1 VVDAQDVSPER
12 PDGRVAQPPYERP
25 GALRR
30 AGAGAWHVLAGFGFL
45 IRRPSLWPLAALPAL
60 IAVVCLVGGVLLAVY
75 SVGWIENA
83 FLPAHG
89 RLSAITFLLTITM
102 YVGTI
107 AAGLVLGLAVALLLS
122 APALEALSSR
132 VDAMVRGGT
141 VDRSKGWQWEM
152 TQAFRGTL
160 YFLVAAP
167 GVFLLTLVPVIGPPL
182 ALLWGS
188 YALAF
193 QQTDAALARRGLNF
207 ADRRAWHRYWK
218 LECMGFGLAGLV
230 TLVVPLANFL
240 VGPALA
246 VGGTLLV
253 LELEDQ
259 LIPPDVAATQA

>member
-1 VVDAQDVSPER
+1 MVDAQPAS
-12 PDGRVAQPPYERP
+12 ERP

-45 IRRPSLWPLAALPAL
+45 IRRPSLWPLAALPAV

-83 FLPAHG
+83 VLPAEG
-89 RLSAITFLLTITM
+89 RLSTWSFLLTITM

-107 AAGLVLGLAVALLLS
+107 VAGLVLGLAVALMLS

-132 VDAMVRGGT
+132 VDAMVRGGS
-141 VDRSKGWQWEM
+141 VDRSRGWKWEM

-160 YFLVAAP
+160 FFLAAAP
-167 GVFLLTLVPVIGPPL
+167 GVFILTLIPVVGPPL
-182 ALLWGS
+182 ALAWGS

-193 QQTDAALARRGLNF
+193 QQTDSALSRRGLNF
-207 ADRRAWHRYWK
+207 AERRAWHRYWK

-259 LIPPDVAATQA
+259 LIPPDAAATQA

>member
-1 VVDAQDVSPER
+1 MVDAQDASPE
-12 PDGRVAQPPYERP
+12 PPAARVAAASSERP

-30 AGAGAWHVLAGFGFL
+30 TGAGAWHVLAGFGFL
-45 IRRPSLWPLAALPAL
+45 IRRPALWPLALLPAL
-60 IAVVCLVGGVLLAVY
+60 IAVVCLAGGALLAVY
-75 SVGWIENA
+75 SVGWMESTV
-83 FLPAHG
+83 LPSHG
-89 RLSAITFLLTITM
+89 RLSPISFLVTITM
-102 YVGTI
+102 YIGTI

-132 VDAMVRGGT
+132 VDAMVRGGA
-141 VDRSKGWQWEM
+141 VDHSKGWRWEM
-152 TQAFRGTL
+152 AQAFRGTL

-167 GVFLLTLVPVIGPPL
+167 GVFLLALIPVVGPPL

-193 QQTDAALARRGLNF
+193 QQTDSALARRGLDF
-207 ADRRAWHRYWK
+207 AARREWHRYWK

-259 LIPPDVAATQA
+259 LIPPDVSAPRA

>member
-1 VVDAQDVSPER
+1 MVDAQEAAPGPPAVPA
-12 PDGRVAQPPYERP
+12 GQPLYERP

-45 IRRPSLWPLAALPAL
+45 MRRPSLWPLAALPAL
-60 IAVVCLVGGVLLAVY
+60 IAVVCLIGGVLLAVY
-75 SVGWIENA
+75 SVDWIESRV
-83 FLPAHG
+83 LPAQN
-89 RLSAITFLLTITM
+89 RLTTLSFLLTITM
-102 YVGTI
+102 YVGTLV
-107 AAGLVLGLAVALLLS
+107 AGLVLGLAVALLLS

-132 VDAMVRGGT
+132 VDALVRGGT
-141 VDRSKGWQWEM
+141 VDRSRGWKWEM
-152 TQAFRGTL
+152 LQAFRGTL
-160 YFLVAAP
+160 FFLAAAP
-167 GVFLLTLVPVIGPPL
+167 GVFLLTLIPVVGPPL

-193 QQTDAALARRGLNF
+193 QQTDSALARRGLNF
-207 ADRRAWHRYWK
+207 AERRNWHRYWK

-230 TLVVPLANFL
+230 TLVVPLAGFL

-259 LIPPDVAATQA
+259 LIPPDVAATKA